1 MFVSG
6 RLLSC
11 HGGDNTVENF
21 LICSD
26 EEVKK
31 RLQKKAK
38 KVRNKIRFTWSRMKE
53 FFFAPIKKK
62 LLWIMKINKIMCDF
76 FVIKFFSLK

>member
-1 MFVSG
+1 
-6 RLLSC
+6 
-11 HGGDNTVENF
+11 VENF

-38 KVRNKIRFTWSRMKE
+38 KVRVRETRSVLDRFHDNSI
-53 FFFAPIKKK
+53 P
-62 LLWIMKINKIMCDF
+62 
-76 FVIKFFSLK
+76 LKSILGSCI

>member
-1 MFVSG
+1 MKETERFLMFVSG

-11 HGGDNTVENF
+11 HSGDNSVENF

-38 KVRNKIRFTWSRMKE
+38 KVRTRKD
-53 FFFAPIKKK
+53 AG
-62 LLWIMKINKIMCDF
+62 
-76 FVIKFFSLK
+76 